1 MAVTV
6 VVADDTDDV
15 RMLVRF
21 TLEFD
26 GRFDVVGEACDGRE
40 AVDLCSSMQPD
51 ALILDLHMP
60 VLDGARAL
68 PLVQA
73 VSPGTAVVVYTAFS
87 TPEVAAELHTAGAAA
102 VVTKTAKPSDL
113 ADVVFDCVEQRR
125 LSQA

>member
-1 MAVTV
+1 
-6 VVADDTDDV
+6 
-15 RMLVRF
+15 MLASTPMLFSGSR
-21 TLEFD
+21 
-26 GRFDVVGEACDGRE
+26 VGSPTSKACVPACGPL
-40 AVDLCSSMQPD
+40 ANSSS
-51 ALILDLHMP
+51 I
-60 VLDGARAL
+60 DGARAL
-68 PLVQA
+68 PLVQT